1 MELTKDNVPK
11 EVEQKILHAIALKK
25 ELEQYEKEIKDQ
37 LLEAMQDNN
46 IVSIKNDNFTI
57 TLASRSS
64 YKAFGEIPKDFA
76 KIMLDTTKVSS
87 HEKLYGELPNGIHKS
102 ETKYITWRAK

>member
-1 MELTKDNVPK
+1 MDISKDNIPL
-11 EVEQKILHAIALKK
+11 EIEGKIIHAMALKK

-46 IVSIKNDNFTI
+46 IVSIKNDNFII

-64 YKAFGEIPKDFA
+64 YKAFGEIPAQFA
-76 KIMLDTTKVSS
+76 KTTLDTAKVSS
-87 HEKLYGELPNGIHKS
+87 HEKLYGELPAGINKS